1 MQVCLLNFKIIIL
14 NQLFE
19 EDILLIDNLFS
30 SEYKENSYMNLS
42 GEEEQELDVE
52 KSYFQS
58 QNNNEITYRI
68 P

>member
-30 SEYKENSYMNLS
+30 SESKENSYMNLS